1 MKKLLLFTLAFSIH
15 LAAQAADDF
24 STLEERMSGKEFKET
39 GLVKLTDQELAV
51 LNDWLRR
58 HSVATLENATAPPAA
73 AAATAAIAEASGDT
87 RGFENKRKDDS
98 DDADIQSTIVGTFS
112 GWTGNSTVFKLA
124 NGMIWQQVEGDTFHV
139 KATEDAEIVISKGSW
154 NSWRLSMVG
163 YNAAVRV
170 KRVK

>member
-73 AAATAAIAEASGDT
+73 AAAAPIAESSGDN
-87 RGFENKRKDDS
+87 RGFENQKKDDS
-98 DDADIQSTIVGTFS
+98 SDDDIHGTIIGTFD
-112 GWTGNSTVFKLA
+112 GWTGIGTVFKLT
-124 NGMIWQQVEGDTFHV
+124 NGMIWQQSESDTFYV
-139 KATEDAEIVISKGSW
+139 KATENAEVVISRGLW
-154 NSWRLSMVG
+154 NSWKLSMVG
-163 YNAAVRV
+163 YNPTVKV